1 MNRRSV
7 SPHVS
12 TALLAAA
19 LTLGACAS
27 DPIPSASL
35 ATARSAITEAEA
47 AGAMQSAPVELLSA
61 REKLDRA
68 QNAVSEEQYVAAR
81 RFAERAEAD
90 ALLAE
95 RRARAMKAE
104 RAAQELARSNELLRR
119 EAGGGATQR

>member
-1 MNRRSV
+1 MNRRSI

-12 TALLAAA
+12 TAMLAVA

-68 QNAVSEEQYVAAR
+68 QNAVSEEQYVAAQ